1 MKVKFFST
9 LLLGAFFLSACA
21 EKEGGNT
28 GADNTPIL
36 PIENPNQI
44 DLPNHNF
51 EEGLEGWTIYRNGGN
66 ASKTLIEVVDGQG
79 VKNSKCLKVQ
89 QLPENSFQALPLLRL
104 QVRLFPLIS

>member
-1 MKVKFFST
+1 MKVKLLST

-28 GADNTPIL
+28 GADDTPIL

-51 EEGLEGWTIYRNGGN
+51 EDGLEGWTIYRRSN

-79 VKNSKCLKVQ
+79 VKDSKCLKVQ
-89 QLPENSFQALPLLRL
+89 QLPENHALQKRSC
-104 QVRLFPLIS
+104 I

>member
-1 MKVKFFST
+1 MKVKLLST
-9 LLLGAFFLSACA
+9 LLLGAFLLSACA

-28 GADNTPIL
+28 GADVTPIL

-51 EEGLEGWTIYRNGGN
+51 EEGLEGWSIYRRSN

-79 VKNSKCLKVQ
+79 VKNSKCL
-89 QLPENSFQALPLLRL
+89 
-104 QVRLFPLIS
+104 